1 MEEGNKINHK
11 GFKIFIMLFLVA
23 SLFLLKEENQKKLIE
38 VFNFI
43 GGKEKG
49 LILTDSFKNEGDI
62 LDINIYD
69 NTIVQWSNNKLSFKE
84 PDGINIKEK
93 EFNFTDAF
101 IRYGE
106 KNIYVMDNST
116 GDIYYLDKK
125 GETINRLQLNK
136 EIFNLK
142 ESNQNLIYHIKS
154 SNIEIIN
161 VLDKEG
167 VQVGDYSY
175 ENKNI
180 LTYSTNRNGKKH
192 AVASLEMDK
201 GIIKSHIDY
210 YGENN
215 EKLKELDI
223 NGEIVV
229 YLGFTSKDEI
239 VTLTDNSLYLIKDG
253 GIMWEKKFDLI
264 KDIYVDDGK
273 VYILHSNYLETINFD
288 GKTENKVGF
297 AEDYKKILPFEK
309 GTILYGNN
317 QMTIVEGSK
326 QILRHE
332 EDMMGV
338 YASKDHI

>member
-239 VTLTDNSLYLIKDG
+239 VTLTDNSL
-253 GIMWEKKFDLI
+253 
-264 KDIYVDDGK
+264 
-273 VYILHSNYLETINFD
+273 
-288 GKTENKVGF
+288 
-297 AEDYKKILPFEK
+297 
-309 GTILYGNN
+309 
-317 QMTIVEGSK
+317 
-326 QILRHE
+326 
-332 EDMMGV
+332 
-338 YASKDHI
+338 